1 MALWL
6 LARTLTASKF
16 MPSLSDPIIS
26 INGLGKKTSDRLNQL
41 GIHSLEHL
49 VFHLPRRYQDKT
61 SITPLSR
68 ANVNDEILIEL
79 TIDRIE
85 VVPSRQRQLLCY
97 LSDNQN
103 HRILLRFFHFTQYQK
118 QALIRGETIQCFG
131 EIKIGRQG
139 LEMHHPEYRVI
150 SQNQKPLLESTLSP
164 IYPLCSGISQNKMK
178 QWVNYSLEVLQIS
191 QLDDYF
197 EKITQQSMPS
207 LKSSLMLLHHPEKNE
222 DLSKIESFKHISQQ
236 RLIIEELATNQLN
249 LLKTKKA
256 RKSKKTNAFKIQDS
270 LSNKLLGS
278 LDFDLTN
285 SQSRCIKE
293 INEDLSSSEPML
305 RLLQGDVGSGKT
317 IVAVFA
323 LIQAVENNFQ
333 AVIMAPTEILARQ
346 HLQNF
351 TDYLKPL
358 NIQIAYLSGSQN
370 PQERREHLDFIE
382 SGEAKVVVGTHALF
396 QESVNFENLSLVII
410 DEQHKFG
417 VHQRLSL
424 SKKANKTPH
433 QLVMTATPIPRS
445 LTMSAYADL
454 DTSVIDELPPGRQAV
469 ETIALSN
476 SRRDELIEKIKKIS
490 DEGRQIYWVCTL
502 IEESEVLRAES
513 AEKTFNYLTDNLKD
527 LTVVMIH
534 GKRTKS
540 EKEMI
545 MRDFEKG
552 KINLLVATTVIEVGV
567 NVPNASLM
575 IVENSERL
583 GLAQLHQL
591 RGRVGR
597 GSEKSICI
605 LMYQSPLSDNA
616 KERLDILRQSNDGFM
631 IAQKDLE
638 LRGPGEILG
647 TQQTGIASMKIA
659 NIVRDTYLLKE
670 AGYYSSK
677 MLEASEDSQNAMI
690 SRWIDDEKT
699 HYFDA

>member
-1 MALWL
+1 
-6 LARTLTASKF
+6 
-16 MPSLSDPIIS
+16 MPSISDPIIS
-26 INGLGKKTSDRLNQL
+26 IKGLGKKTSDRLNQL
-41 GIHSLEHL
+41 GIHTLEHL
-49 VFHLPRRYQDKT
+49 VFHLPTRYQDKT
-61 SITPLSR
+61 SITPLSD
-68 ANVNDEILIEL
+68 AGIHDEILIEA

-85 VVPSRQRQLLCY
+85 VIPSRQRQLLCY

-103 HRILLRFFHFTQYQK
+103 HRILLRFFHFNQYQK
-118 QALIRGETIQCFG
+118 QALIRGETMQCFG
-131 EIKIGRQG
+131 EIKIGRKG
-139 LEMHHPEYRVI
+139 LEMHHPEYRI
-150 SQNQKPLLESTLSP
+150 ITQNQSPLLEPTLTP

-178 QWVNYSLEVLQIS
+178 QWVNYSLEVLKIS

-207 LKSSLMLLHHPEKNE
+207 LKSSLMLLHHPEKDE

-236 RLIIEELATNQLN
+236 RLIIEELATHRLS

-256 RKSKKTNAFKIQDS
+256 RKGKKTNAFILNNT
-270 LSNKLLGS
+270 LSDKLMNS
-278 LDFDLTN
+278 LDFNLTN
-285 SQSRCIKE
+285 AQSRCIKE
-293 INEDLSSSEPML
+293 INDDLASSEPML

-333 AVIMAPTEILARQ
+333 AAIMAPTEILARQ

-351 TDYLKPL
+351 TQYLESL

-370 PQERREHLDFIE
+370 TQERREQISLIE
-382 SGEAKVVVGTHALF
+382 SGKAKVVIGTHALF
-396 QESVNFENLSLVII
+396 QDSVNFKDLSLVII

-424 SKKANKTPH
+424 TKKANNTPH

-454 DTSVIDELPPGRQAV
+454 DTSIIDELPPGRQAV

-476 SRRDELIEKIKKIS
+476 LRRDELISKIRKIS
-490 DEGRQIYWVCTL
+490 NEGRQIYWVCTL
-502 IEESEVLRAES
+502 IEESEALRAES
-513 AEKTFNYLTDNLKD
+513 AEKTFKYLKDHLKD

-534 GKRTKS
+534 GRLTKV
-540 EKEMI
+540 EKESI
-545 MRDFEKG
+545 MKDFENG
-552 KINLLVATTVIEVGV
+552 RINLLVATTVIEVGV

-575 IVENSERL
+575 IVENAERL

-605 LMYQSPLSDNA
+605 LMYQSPLSDYA

-659 NIVRDTYLLKE
+659 NIVRDAYLLKE

-677 MLEASEDSQNAMI
+677 MLEARLESQNALI
-690 SRWIDDEKT
+690 NRWIDEEKT

>member
-1 MALWL
+1 
-6 LARTLTASKF
+6 
-16 MPSLSDPIIS
+16 MPSISDPIIS
-26 INGLGKKTSDRLNQL
+26 IKGLGKKTSDRLNQL
-41 GIHSLEHL
+41 GIHTLEHL
-49 VFHLPRRYQDKT
+49 VFHLPSRYQDKT
-61 SITPLSR
+61 SITPLSDAR
-68 ANVNDEILIEL
+68 INDEILIEA

-85 VVPSRQRQLLCY
+85 VIPSRQRQLLCY
-97 LSDNQN
+97 LSDQQN

-118 QALIRGETIQCFG
+118 QALIRGESMQCFG
-131 EIKIGRQG
+131 EIKIGRKG
-139 LEMHHPEYRVI
+139 LEMHHPEYRI
-150 SQNQKPLLESTLSP
+150 TSQNQRPLLEQNLSP

-178 QWVNYSLEVLQIS
+178 QWINYSLEVLKIS

-197 EKITQQSMPS
+197 EKITQHSMPS

-222 DLSKIESFKHISQQ
+222 DLSKIETFKHISQQ
-236 RLIIEELATNQLN
+236 RLIIEELATHQLS

-256 RKSKKTNAFKIQDS
+256 RKGKKTNAFILKNT
-270 LSNKLLGS
+270 LSDKLLDS
-278 LDFDLTN
+278 LDFKLTN
-285 SQSRCIKE
+285 AQSSCIKE
-293 INEDLSSSEPML
+293 INDDLASSEPML

-333 AVIMAPTEILARQ
+333 AAIMAPTEILARQ

-351 TDYLKPL
+351 THYLESL
-358 NIQIAYLSGSQN
+358 DIQIAYLSGSQN
-370 PQERREHLDFIE
+370 TQERREQLSLIE
-382 SGEAKVVVGTHALF
+382 SGEAKVVIGTHALF
-396 QESVNFENLSLVII
+396 QESVSFKDLSLVII

-424 SKKANKTPH
+424 TKKAQTTPH

-476 SRRDELIEKIKKIS
+476 ARREELITKIRKIS

-502 IEESEVLRAES
+502 IEESEALRAES
-513 AEKTFNYLTDNLKD
+513 AEKTFTYLKD
-527 LTVVMIH
+527 HLEELTVVMIH
-534 GKRTKS
+534 GKLSKV
-540 EKEMI
+540 EKESI
-545 MRDFEKG
+545 MKDFENG
-552 KINLLVATTVIEVGV
+552 LINLLVATTVIEVGV

-575 IVENSERL
+575 IVENAERL

-616 KERLDILRQSNDGFM
+616 RERLDILRHSNDGFM

-659 NIVRDTYLLKE
+659 NIIRDAYLLKE

-677 MLEASEDSQNAMI
+677 MLEANLESQNALI
-690 SRWIDDEKT
+690 NRWIDEEKT

>member
-1 MALWL
+1 MSA
-6 LARTLTASKF
+6 
-16 MPSLSDPIIS
+16 LSDPIIS
-26 INGLGKKTSDRLNQL
+26 ISGLGKKTSDRLNQL
-41 GIHSLEHL
+41 GIHTLEHL
-49 VFHLPRRYQDKT
+49 VFHLPKRYQDKT
-61 SITPLSR
+61 TITPLSEVS
-68 ANVNDEILIEL
+68 VNDEFLIECS
-79 TIDRIE
+79 IDQIE
-85 VVPSRQRQLLCY
+85 VVPSRQKQLLCY
-97 LSDNQN
+97 LSDDQNQ
-103 HRILLRFFHFTQYQK
+103 RILLRFFHFSQYQK

-139 LEMHHPEYRVI
+139 LEMHHPEYRNI
-150 SQNQKPLLESTLSP
+150 SKNQTPLLESTLTP

-178 QWVNYSLEVLQIS
+178 KWVNQSLEVLKMS
-191 QLDDYF
+191 LLDDHF
-197 EKITQQSMPS
+197 EKLTYNSMPS
-207 LKSSLMLLHHPEKNE
+207 LKESLFLLHHPNKNE
-222 DLSKIESFKHISQQ
+222 NLNQIEAFKHISQQ
-236 RLIIEELATNQLN
+236 RLIIEELATHQLS

-256 RKSKKTNAFKIQDS
+256 RKSKITNKFQIKNTLQKT
-270 LSNKLLGS
+270 LLHS
-278 LDFDLTN
+278 LDFDLTEA
-285 SQSRCIKE
+285 QSRCVRE
-293 INEDLSSSEPML
+293 IYENLSNTEPML

-317 IVAVFA
+317 IVAIFT
-323 LIQAVENNFQ
+323 LIQAVENSFQ
-333 AVIMAPTEILARQ
+333 TAVMAPTEILARQ

-351 TDYLKPL
+351 TDYLDPL

-370 PQERREHLDFIE
+370 TQDRREQLELIE
-382 SGEAKVVVGTHALF
+382 SGNAKVIIGTHALF
-396 QESVNFENLSLVII
+396 QESVNFKNLALVII

-424 SKKANKTPH
+424 SQKAKKIPH

-454 DTSVIDELPPGRQAV
+454 DTSVIDELPPGRQPV
-469 ETIALSN
+469 ETVALSN
-476 SRRDELIEKIKKIS
+476 SRRDELIGKIRRIS

-502 IEESEVLRAES
+502 IEESEELRAES
-513 AEKTFNYLTDNLKD
+513 AEKTYNYLASNLED
-527 LTVVMIH
+527 LKIVMIH
-534 GKRTKS
+534 GRLTKS
-540 EKEMI
+540 EKEAI
-545 MRDFEKG
+545 MKDFEHG

-616 KERLDILRQSNDGFM
+616 IQRLEVLRQSNDGFM

-659 NIVRDTYLLKE
+659 NIVRDAYLLKE
-670 AGYYSSK
+670 ASYYSSK
-677 MLEASEDSQNAMI
+677 MLEASEENQNALI
-690 SRWIDDEKT
+690 NRWIDEEKT

>member
-1 MALWL
+1 
-6 LARTLTASKF
+6 
-16 MPSLSDPIIS
+16 MPSISDPIIS
-26 INGLGKKTSDRLNQL
+26 IKGLGKKTSDRLNQL
-41 GIHSLEHL
+41 GIHTLEHL
-49 VFHLPRRYQDKT
+49 VFHLPSRYQDKT
-61 SITPLSR
+61 SITPLSDAR
-68 ANVNDEILIEL
+68 INDEILIEA

-85 VVPSRQRQLLCY
+85 VIPSRQRQLLCY
-97 LSDNQN
+97 LSDQQN

-118 QALIRGETIQCFG
+118 QALIRGESMQCFG
-131 EIKIGRQG
+131 EIKIGRKG
-139 LEMHHPEYRVI
+139 LEMHHPEYRI
-150 SQNQKPLLESTLSP
+150 TSQNQRPLLEPNLSP

-178 QWVNYSLEVLQIS
+178 QWINYSLEVLKIS

-197 EKITQQSMPS
+197 EKITQHSMPS

-222 DLSKIESFKHISQQ
+222 DLSKIETFKHISQQ
-236 RLIIEELATNQLN
+236 RLIIEELATHQLS

-256 RKSKKTNAFKIQDS
+256 RKGKKTNAFILKNT
-270 LSNKLLGS
+270 LSDKLLDS
-278 LDFDLTN
+278 LDFKLTN
-285 SQSRCIKE
+285 AQSGCIEE
-293 INEDLSSSEPML
+293 INNDLASSEPML

-333 AVIMAPTEILARQ
+333 AAIMAPTEILARQ

-351 TDYLKPL
+351 THYLESL
-358 NIQIAYLSGSQN
+358 DIQIAYLSGSQN
-370 PQERREHLDFIE
+370 TQERREQLSLIK
-382 SGEAKVVVGTHALF
+382 SGEAKVVIGTHALF
-396 QESVNFENLSLVII
+396 QESVSFKDLSLVII

-424 SKKANKTPH
+424 TKKAQTTPH

-476 SRRDELIEKIKKIS
+476 ARREELITKIRKIS

-502 IEESEVLRAES
+502 IEESEALRAES
-513 AEKTFNYLTDNLKD
+513 AEKTFTYLKD
-527 LTVVMIH
+527 HLEELTVVMIH
-534 GKRTKS
+534 GKLSKV
-540 EKEMI
+540 EKESI
-545 MRDFEKG
+545 MKDFENG
-552 KINLLVATTVIEVGV
+552 LINLLVATTVIEVGV

-575 IVENSERL
+575 IVENAERL

-616 KERLDILRQSNDGFM
+616 RERLDILRQSNDGFM
-631 IAQKDLE
+631 IAHKDLE

-659 NIVRDTYLLKE
+659 NIIRDAYLLKE

-677 MLEASEDSQNAMI
+677 MLEASLESQNALI
-690 SRWIDDEKT
+690 NRWIDEEKT

>member
-1 MALWL
+1 
-6 LARTLTASKF
+6 
-16 MPSLSDPIIS
+16 MPSISDPIIS
-26 INGLGKKTSDRLNQL
+26 IKGLGKKTSDRLNQL
-41 GIHSLEHL
+41 GIHTLEHL
-49 VFHLPRRYQDKT
+49 VFHLPTRYQDKT
-61 SITPLSR
+61 SITPLSDAR
-68 ANVNDEILIEL
+68 INDEILIEA

-85 VVPSRQRQLLCY
+85 VIPSRQRQLLCY
-97 LSDNQN
+97 LSDQQN

-118 QALIRGETIQCFG
+118 QALIRGESMQCFG
-131 EIKIGRQG
+131 EIKIGRKG
-139 LEMHHPEYRVI
+139 LEMHHPEYRI
-150 SQNQKPLLESTLSP
+150 TSQNQRPLLEPNLSP

-178 QWVNYSLEVLQIS
+178 QWINYSLEVLKIS

-197 EKITQQSMPS
+197 EKITQHSMPS

-222 DLSKIESFKHISQQ
+222 DLSKIETFKHISQQ
-236 RLIIEELATNQLN
+236 RLIIEELATHQLS

-256 RKSKKTNAFKIQDS
+256 RKGKKTNAFKLKNT
-270 LSNKLLGS
+270 LSDKLLDS
-278 LDFDLTN
+278 LDFKLTN
-285 SQSRCIKE
+285 AQSSCIKE
-293 INEDLSSSEPML
+293 INDDLASSEPML

-333 AVIMAPTEILARQ
+333 AAIMAPTEILARQ

-351 TDYLKPL
+351 THYLESL
-358 NIQIAYLSGSQN
+358 DIQIAYLSGSQN
-370 PQERREHLDFIE
+370 TQERKEQLSLIE
-382 SGEAKVVVGTHALF
+382 SGEAKVVIGTHALF
-396 QESVNFENLSLVII
+396 QESVSFKDLSLVII

-424 SKKANKTPH
+424 TKKAQTTPH

-476 SRRDELIEKIKKIS
+476 ARREELITKIRKIS

-502 IEESEVLRAES
+502 IEESEALRAES
-513 AEKTFNYLTDNLKD
+513 AEKTFTYLKD
-527 LTVVMIH
+527 HLEELTVVMIH
-534 GKRTKS
+534 GKLSKV
-540 EKEMI
+540 EKESI
-545 MRDFEKG
+545 MKDFENG
-552 KINLLVATTVIEVGV
+552 LINLLVATTVIEVGV

-575 IVENSERL
+575 IVENAERL

-616 KERLDILRQSNDGFM
+616 RERLDILRQSNDGFM

-659 NIVRDTYLLKE
+659 NIIRDAYLLKE

-677 MLEASEDSQNAMI
+677 MLEASLESQNALI
-690 SRWIDDEKT
+690 NRWIDEEKT

>member
-1 MALWL
+1 M
-6 LARTLTASKF
+6 
-16 MPSLSDPIIS
+16 
-26 INGLGKKTSDRLNQL
+26 
-41 GIHSLEHL
+41 
-49 VFHLPRRYQDKT
+49 
-61 SITPLSR
+61 
-68 ANVNDEILIEL
+68 
-79 TIDRIE
+79 
-85 VVPSRQRQLLCY
+85 
-97 LSDNQN
+97 
-103 HRILLRFFHFTQYQK
+103 
-118 QALIRGETIQCFG
+118 QCFG
-131 EIKIGRQG
+131 EIKIGRKG
-139 LEMHHPEYRVI
+139 LEMHHPEYRI
-150 SQNQKPLLESTLSP
+150 ITQNQSPLLEPTLTP

-178 QWVNYSLEVLQIS
+178 QWVNYSLEVLKIS

-207 LKSSLMLLHHPEKNE
+207 LKSSLMLLHHPEKDE

-236 RLIIEELATNQLN
+236 RLIIEELATHRLS

-256 RKSKKTNAFKIQDS
+256 RKGKKTNAFILNNT
-270 LSNKLLGS
+270 LSDKLLNS
-278 LDFDLTN
+278 LDFNLTN
-285 SQSRCIKE
+285 AQSRCIKE
-293 INEDLSSSEPML
+293 INDDLASSEPML

-333 AVIMAPTEILARQ
+333 AAIMAPTEILARQ

-351 TDYLKPL
+351 TQYLESL

-370 PQERREHLDFIE
+370 TQERREQISLIE
-382 SGEAKVVVGTHALF
+382 SGKAKVVIGTHALF
-396 QESVNFENLSLVII
+396 QDSVNFKDLSLVII

-424 SKKANKTPH
+424 TKKANNTPH

-454 DTSVIDELPPGRQAV
+454 DTSIIDELPPGRQAV

-476 SRRDELIEKIKKIS
+476 LRRDELISKIRKIS
-490 DEGRQIYWVCTL
+490 NEGRQIYWVCTL
-502 IEESEVLRAES
+502 IEESEALRAES
-513 AEKTFNYLTDNLKD
+513 AEKTFKYLKDHLKD

-534 GKRTKS
+534 GRLTKV
-540 EKEMI
+540 EKESI
-545 MRDFEKG
+545 MKDFENG
-552 KINLLVATTVIEVGV
+552 RINLLVATTVIEVGV

-575 IVENSERL
+575 IVENAERL

-605 LMYQSPLSDNA
+605 LMYQSPLSDYA

-659 NIVRDTYLLKE
+659 NIVRDAYLLKE

-677 MLEASEDSQNAMI
+677 MLEARLESQNALI
-690 SRWIDDEKT
+690 NRWIDEEKT

>member
-1 MALWL
+1 
-6 LARTLTASKF
+6 
-16 MPSLSDPIIS
+16 MPSISDPIIS
-26 INGLGKKTSDRLNQL
+26 IKGLGKKTSDRLNQL
-41 GIHSLEHL
+41 GIHTLEHL
-49 VFHLPRRYQDKT
+49 VFHLPTRYQDKT
-61 SITPLSR
+61 SITPLSD
-68 ANVNDEILIEL
+68 AGIHDEILIEA

-85 VVPSRQRQLLCY
+85 VIPSRQRQLLCY

-103 HRILLRFFHFTQYQK
+103 HRILLRFFHFNQYQK
-118 QALIRGETIQCFG
+118 QALIRGETMQCFG
-131 EIKIGRQG
+131 EIKIGRKG
-139 LEMHHPEYRVI
+139 LEMHHPEYRI
-150 SQNQKPLLESTLSP
+150 ITQNQSPLLEPTLTP

-178 QWVNYSLEVLQIS
+178 QWVNYSLEVLKIS

-207 LKSSLMLLHHPEKNE
+207 LKSSLMLLHHPEKDE

-236 RLIIEELATNQLN
+236 RLIIEELATHRLS

-256 RKSKKTNAFKIQDS
+256 RKGKKTNAFILNNT
-270 LSNKLLGS
+270 LSDKLLNS
-278 LDFDLTN
+278 IDFNLTN
-285 SQSRCIKE
+285 AQSRCIKE
-293 INEDLSSSEPML
+293 INDDLASSEPML

-323 LIQAVENNFQ
+323 LLQAVENNFQ
-333 AVIMAPTEILARQ
+333 AAIMAPTEILARQ

-351 TDYLKPL
+351 TQYLESL

-370 PQERREHLDFIE
+370 TQERREQISLIE
-382 SGEAKVVVGTHALF
+382 SGKAKVVIGTHALF
-396 QESVNFENLSLVII
+396 QDSVNFKDLSLVII

-424 SKKANKTPH
+424 TKKANNTPH

-454 DTSVIDELPPGRQAV
+454 DTSIIDELPPGRQAV

-476 SRRDELIEKIKKIS
+476 LRRDELIGKIRKIS
-490 DEGRQIYWVCTL
+490 NEGRQIYWVCTL
-502 IEESEVLRAES
+502 IEESEALRAES
-513 AEKTFNYLTDNLKD
+513 AEKTFKYLKDHLKD

-534 GKRTKS
+534 GRLTKV
-540 EKEMI
+540 EKESI
-545 MRDFEKG
+545 MKDFENG
-552 KINLLVATTVIEVGV
+552 RINLLVATTVIEVGV

-575 IVENSERL
+575 IVENAERL

-605 LMYQSPLSDNA
+605 LMYQSPLSDYA

-659 NIVRDTYLLKE
+659 NIVRDAYLLKE

-677 MLEASEDSQNAMI
+677 MLEARLESQNALI
-690 SRWIDDEKT
+690 NRWIDEEKT

>member
-1 MALWL
+1 
-6 LARTLTASKF
+6 
-16 MPSLSDPIIS
+16 MPSISDPIIS
-26 INGLGKKTSDRLNQL
+26 IKGLGKKTSDRLNQL
-41 GIHSLEHL
+41 GIHTLEHL
-49 VFHLPRRYQDKT
+49 VFHLPTRYQDKT
-61 SITPLSR
+61 SITPLSD
-68 ANVNDEILIEL
+68 AGIHDEILIEA

-85 VVPSRQRQLLCY
+85 VIPSRQRQLLCY

-103 HRILLRFFHFTQYQK
+103 HRILLRFFHFNQYQK
-118 QALIRGETIQCFG
+118 QALIRGETMQCFG
-131 EIKIGRQG
+131 EIKIGRKG
-139 LEMHHPEYRVI
+139 LEMHHPEYRI
-150 SQNQKPLLESTLSP
+150 ITQNQSPLLEPTLTP

-178 QWVNYSLEVLQIS
+178 QWVNYSLEVLKIS

-207 LKSSLMLLHHPEKNE
+207 LKSSLMLLHHPEKDE

-236 RLIIEELATNQLN
+236 RLIIEELATHRLS

-256 RKSKKTNAFKIQDS
+256 RKGKKTNAFILNNT
-270 LSNKLLGS
+270 LSDKLLNS
-278 LDFDLTN
+278 IDFNLTN
-285 SQSRCIKE
+285 AQSRCIKE
-293 INEDLSSSEPML
+293 INDDLASSEPML

-323 LIQAVENNFQ
+323 LLQAVENNFQ
-333 AVIMAPTEILARQ
+333 AAIMAPTEILARQ

-351 TDYLKPL
+351 TQYLESL

-370 PQERREHLDFIE
+370 TQERREQISLIE
-382 SGEAKVVVGTHALF
+382 SGKAKVVIGTHALF
-396 QESVNFENLSLVII
+396 QDSVNFKDLSLVII

-424 SKKANKTPH
+424 TKKANNTPH

-454 DTSVIDELPPGRQAV
+454 DTSIIDELPPGRQAV

-476 SRRDELIEKIKKIS
+476 LRRDELISKMRKIS
-490 DEGRQIYWVCTL
+490 NEGRQIYWVCTL
-502 IEESEVLRAES
+502 IEESEALRAES
-513 AEKTFNYLTDNLKD
+513 AEKTFKYLKDHLKD

-534 GKRTKS
+534 GRLTKA
-540 EKEMI
+540 EKESI
-545 MRDFEKG
+545 MKDFENG
-552 KINLLVATTVIEVGV
+552 RINLLVATTVIEVGV

-575 IVENSERL
+575 IVENAERL

-605 LMYQSPLSDNA
+605 LMYQSPLSDYA

-659 NIVRDTYLLKE
+659 NIVRDAYLLKE

-677 MLEASEDSQNAMI
+677 MLEARLESQNALI
-690 SRWIDDEKT
+690 NRWIDEEKT

>member
-1 MALWL
+1 
-6 LARTLTASKF
+6 
-16 MPSLSDPIIS
+16 MPSISDPIIS
-26 INGLGKKTSDRLNQL
+26 IKGLGKKTSDRLNQL
-41 GIHSLEHL
+41 GIHTLEHL
-49 VFHLPRRYQDKT
+49 VFHLPSRYQDKT
-61 SITPLSR
+61 SITPLSDAR
-68 ANVNDEILIEL
+68 INDEILIEA

-85 VVPSRQRQLLCY
+85 VIPSRQRQLLCY
-97 LSDNQN
+97 LSDQQN

-118 QALIRGETIQCFG
+118 QALIRGESMQCFG
-131 EIKIGRQG
+131 EIKIGRKG
-139 LEMHHPEYRVI
+139 LEMHHPEYRI
-150 SQNQKPLLESTLSP
+150 TSQNQRPLLEQNLSP

-178 QWVNYSLEVLQIS
+178 QWINYSLEVLKIS

-197 EKITQQSMPS
+197 EKITQHSMPS

-222 DLSKIESFKHISQQ
+222 DLSKIETFKHISQQ
-236 RLIIEELATNQLN
+236 RLIIEELATHQLS

-256 RKSKKTNAFKIQDS
+256 RKGKKTNAFILKNT
-270 LSNKLLGS
+270 LSDKLLDS
-278 LDFDLTN
+278 LDFKLTN
-285 SQSRCIKE
+285 AQSNCIKE
-293 INEDLSSSEPML
+293 INDDLASSEPML

-333 AVIMAPTEILARQ
+333 AAIMAPTEILARQ

-351 TDYLKPL
+351 THYLESL
-358 NIQIAYLSGSQN
+358 DIQIAYLSGSQN
-370 PQERREHLDFIE
+370 TQERKEQLSLIE
-382 SGEAKVVVGTHALF
+382 SGEAKVVIGTHALF
-396 QESVNFENLSLVII
+396 QESVSFKDLSLVII

-424 SKKANKTPH
+424 TKKAQTTPH

-476 SRRDELIEKIKKIS
+476 ARREELIIKIRKIS

-502 IEESEVLRAES
+502 IEESEALRAES
-513 AEKTFNYLTDNLKD
+513 AEKTFTYLKD
-527 LTVVMIH
+527 HLEELTVVMIH
-534 GKRTKS
+534 GKLSKV
-540 EKEMI
+540 EKESI
-545 MRDFEKG
+545 MKDFENG
-552 KINLLVATTVIEVGV
+552 LINLLVATTVIEVGV

-575 IVENSERL
+575 IVENAERL

-616 KERLDILRQSNDGFM
+616 RERLDILRHSNDGFM

-659 NIVRDTYLLKE
+659 NIIRDAYLLKE

-677 MLEASEDSQNAMI
+677 MLEASLESQNALI
-690 SRWIDDEKT
+690 NRWIDEEKT

>member
-1 MALWL
+1 
-6 LARTLTASKF
+6 
-16 MPSLSDPIIS
+16 MPSISDPIIS
-26 INGLGKKTSDRLNQL
+26 IKGLGKKTSDRLNQL
-41 GIHSLEHL
+41 GIHTLEHL
-49 VFHLPRRYQDKT
+49 VFHLPTRYQDKT
-61 SITPLSR
+61 SITPLSD
-68 ANVNDEILIEL
+68 AGIHDEILIEA

-85 VVPSRQRQLLCY
+85 VIPSRQRQLLCY

-103 HRILLRFFHFTQYQK
+103 HRILLRFFHFNQYQK
-118 QALIRGETIQCFG
+118 QALIRGETMQCFG
-131 EIKIGRQG
+131 EIKIGRKG
-139 LEMHHPEYRVI
+139 LEMHHPEYRI
-150 SQNQKPLLESTLSP
+150 ITQNQSPLLEPTLTP

-178 QWVNYSLEVLQIS
+178 QWVNYSLEVLKIS

-207 LKSSLMLLHHPEKNE
+207 LKSSLMLLHHPEKDE

-236 RLIIEELATNQLN
+236 RLIIEELATHRLS

-256 RKSKKTNAFKIQDS
+256 RKGKKTNAFILNNT
-270 LSNKLLGS
+270 LSDQLLNS
-278 LDFDLTN
+278 IDFNLTN
-285 SQSRCIKE
+285 AQSRCIKE
-293 INEDLSSSEPML
+293 INDDLASSEPML

-323 LIQAVENNFQ
+323 LLQAVENNFQ
-333 AVIMAPTEILARQ
+333 AAIMAPTEILARQ

-351 TDYLKPL
+351 TQYLESL

-370 PQERREHLDFIE
+370 TQERREQISLIE
-382 SGEAKVVVGTHALF
+382 SGKAKVVIGTHALF
-396 QESVNFENLSLVII
+396 QDSVNFKDLSLVII

-424 SKKANKTPH
+424 TKKANNTPH

-454 DTSVIDELPPGRQAV
+454 DTSIIDELPPGRQAV

-476 SRRDELIEKIKKIS
+476 LRRDELISKIRKIS
-490 DEGRQIYWVCTL
+490 NEGRQIYWVCTL
-502 IEESEVLRAES
+502 IEESEALRAES
-513 AEKTFNYLTDNLKD
+513 AEKTFKYLKDHLKD

-534 GKRTKS
+534 GRLTKA
-540 EKEMI
+540 EKESI
-545 MRDFEKG
+545 MKDFEKG
-552 KINLLVATTVIEVGV
+552 RINLLVATTVIEVGV

-575 IVENSERL
+575 IVENAERL

-605 LMYQSPLSDNA
+605 LMYQSPLSDYA

-659 NIVRDTYLLKE
+659 NIVRDAYLLKE

-677 MLEASEDSQNAMI
+677 MLEARLESQNALI
-690 SRWIDDEKT
+690 NRWIDEEKT